1 MRSSIV
7 TVGTEILFGQIVN
20 TNSAWL
26 SRELNDLGI
35 DVMYHFAVG
44 DNDQRLAD
52 ILGDALDNTDLVITT
67 GGLGPTEDDLTK
79 ETVSHVMHDELAVHA
94 EDGVENA
101 RRDRLPHDRRG
112 LWGLYGQYRGRPDDS
127 PSSGVMLPLP
137 NPAATTDRKSVV

>member
-67 GGLGPTEDDLTK
+67 GGLGPK
-79 ETVSHVMHDELAVHA
+79 IGRAHV
-94 EDGVENA
+94 
-101 RRDRLPHDRRG
+101 
-112 LWGLYGQYRGRPDDS
+112 
-127 PSSGVMLPLP
+127 
-137 NPAATTDRKSVV
+137 